1 MKPTQEQLNDPAWW
15 NENVD
20 PAHDYAF
27 TTGPDWQGN
36 NKYVGSVEFA
46 NKYGETGCEESLA
59 LGRDYWVPL
68 AKRPTKAA
76 FVPEVGVECEGFT
89 TDLADIWK
97 WRKVEPLKEI
107 SAGEFACLVAGR
119 SLRFV
124 DQFRP
129 IKSERDLFFD
139 SVKKK
144 LPKADTDDLI
154 FAGKLYDAGC
164 RFVETDK

>member
-15 NENVD
+15 EQAKD
-20 PAHDYAF
+20 GFDYCYYIKDESDYAF
-27 TTGPDWQGN
+27 TEGI
-36 NKYVGSVEFA
+36 F
-46 NKYGETGCEESLA
+46 ESAGFEL
-59 LGRDYWVPL
+59 L

-89 TDLADIWK
+89 TDLAGLWK
-97 WRKVEPLKEI
+97 WRKVEPLKETT
-107 SAGEFACLVAGR
+107 AGEFACLVAGR

-129 IKSERDLFFD
+129 IKSERDLF
-139 SVKKK
+139 VEAAQ
-144 LPKADTDDLI
+144 LAADTTQSTV
-154 FAGKLYDAGC
+154 FGKLYDAGC

>member
-15 NENVD
+15 DENVD

-46 NKYGETGCEESLA
+46 NEDGETGCEESLV
-59 LGRDYWVPL
+59 LGRDSWVPL

-76 FVPEVGVECEGFT
+76 FVPEVGMECELWWGGVYQEPVEIIQYRNHGCKVVF
-89 TDLADIWK
+89 
-97 WRKVEPLKEI
+97 WRMEQDCVD
-107 SAGEFACLVAGR
+107 SAELPTA
-119 SLRFV
+119 
-124 DQFRP
+124 QFRP
-129 IKSERDLFFD
+129 IKSERDLF
-139 SVKKK
+139 VEAAQ
-144 LPKADTDDLI
+144 LAADTTQSTV
-154 FAGKLYDAGC
+154 FGKLYDAGC